1 MGKAEAPRCAL
12 ALEQQE
18 EALGLPQSLH
28 LLLHN
33 TAVHISLFPMP
44 RLSPADER
52 KREWQ
57 VGCRI
62 KAFSQGHLG
71 DCCSYRNKPI
81 TQTPNISSAQQITKY
96 HPELCVIFPSFSKAM
111 TPSGY
116 V

>member
-18 EALGLPQSLH
+18 EALGLSQSLH
-28 LLLHN
+28 LLPHN

-81 TQTPNISSAQQITKY
+81 TSPRLQTSALLNKSPSTT
-96 HPELCVIFPSFSKAM
+96 PSFVLSFHLSPK
-111 TPSGY
+111 P
-116 V
+116 